1 MHPSKFF
8 EECAIRTGIDTF
20 EVYDEELR
28 EGLKRAHPKNFLKT
42 KIELP
47 VYEVKL
53 SYRTDKGNY
62 KETTR
67 YAVMDSAN
75 DEEYIDTWID
85 MFVRDYNEN
94 NPQHKMIDCDVLEI
108 QLLGQ
113 AVLPIGS

>member
-8 EECAIRTGIDTF
+8 DECAIRTSIDTV
-20 EVYDEELR
+20 EIYDEGLR
-28 EGLKRAHPKNFLKT
+28 QDLKQVHPKNFLKT

-47 VYEVKL
+47 VYEITL
-53 SYRTDKGNY
+53 SYLTDKDNY
-62 KETTR
+62 KKITR

-75 DEEYIDTWID
+75 DEEYIDMWVD

-94 NPQHKMIDCDVLEI
+94 NPQHKMINCDVLDI